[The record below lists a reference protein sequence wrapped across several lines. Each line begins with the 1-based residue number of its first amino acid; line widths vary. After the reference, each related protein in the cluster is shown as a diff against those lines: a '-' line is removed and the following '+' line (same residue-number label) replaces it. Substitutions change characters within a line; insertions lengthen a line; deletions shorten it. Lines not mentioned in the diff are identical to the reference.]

1 MAIVPGCPK
10 QILNNIFI
18 QKKKK
23 KRRNHLPAAP
33 PLNRLKN
40 MLPSPCSSLVYY
52 NKIMM
57 ISNTNWQNNYGK
69 FTFKDIT

>member
-23 KRRNHLPAAP
+23 KKKKKSFASCTT
-33 PLNRLKN
+33 LKQIEEYASFP
-40 MLPSPCSSLVYY
+40 MFFLGVL
-52 NKIMM
+52 
-57 ISNTNWQNNYGK
+57 Q
-69 FTFKDIT
+69 

>member
-23 KRRNHLPAAP
+23 KKKSFASCTT
-33 PLNRLKN
+33 LKQIEEYASFP
-40 MLPSPCSSLVYY
+40 MFFLGVL
-52 NKIMM
+52 
-57 ISNTNWQNNYGK
+57 Q
-69 FTFKDIT
+69 